1 MPNGVGYLTPLRRHP
16 PHGCL
21 SRSGGRLGP
30 RHGCL
35 SRFGGREAPGGV
47 CGQLVGPVD
56 GGWTAGRARGML
68 LRMGTRWWFDDL
80 TGPFRGSEAVA
91 TGAVTS
97 SQLRGPQFRRIFRD
111 VYLPAVLPLT
121 HEVRCQ
127 GAALI
132 LPAEAVIT
140 GRSAATLRGLPLAR
154 TEDPVEAVVGLE
166 TRVFRRAG
174 LDLRRCEV
182 RDDETEM
189 WSGVRLATRQRMA
202 FDLLLD
208 RSLPDAVADLDAS
221 LRAALVGRQE
231 MQLYLAG
238 RRDRGIVQAR
248 RALELADP
256 RAESLP
262 ESRMRVHLALD
273 GLHPEVQYRVYH
285 RGHLVGRA
293 GSRLP
298 RAPARCR
305 VRRGVARCTA
315 AGWAGPRTV
324 ESPARG
330 GLGRRLHHRAAP
342 SRASSSGMYSPRGPR
357 GTPSELNT
365 ATSIHVA
372 V

>member
-1 MPNGVGYLTPLRRHP
+1 
-16 PHGCL
+16 
-21 SRSGGRLGP
+21 
-30 RHGCL
+30 
-35 SRFGGREAPGGV
+35 
-47 CGQLVGPVD
+47 
-56 GGWTAGRARGML
+56 ML
-68 LRMGTRWWFDDL
+68 LRMRTRWWFDDL

-111 VYLPAVLPLT
+111 VYLPAALPLT

-208 RSLPDAVADLDAS
+208 RSLPDVVADLDAS

-256 RAESLP
+256 RAGSLP

-285 RGHLVGRA
+285 RGRLVGRA
-293 GSRLP
+293 DLAFPERRL
-298 RAPARCR
+298 A
-305 VRRGVARCTA
+305 VEYDGVWHGALLQVGPDRDRLNRLHA
-315 AGWAGPRTV
+315 AGWDVVFITAQHLREP
-324 ESPARG
+324 
-330 GLGRRLHHRAAP
+330 RRLVCTVRVALEA
-342 SRASSSGMYSPRGPR
+342 RQAS
-357 GTPSELNT
+357 
-365 ATSIHVA
+365 
-372 V
+372 

>member
-1 MPNGVGYLTPLRRHP
+1 MDS
-16 PHGCL
+16 C
-21 SRSGGRLGP
+21 
-30 RHGCL
+30 
-35 SRFGGREAPGGV
+35 
-47 CGQLVGPVD
+47 
-56 GGWTAGRARGML
+56 WTAGRACGML
-68 LRMGTRWWFDDL
+68 PRMGTRWGLADL

-91 TGAVTS
+91 TGAVTAA
-97 SQLRGPQFRRIFRD
+97 QLRGPQFRRIFRD
-111 VYLPAVLPLT
+111 VYVPAALPLT
-121 HEVRCQ
+121 HKVRCQ

-182 RDDETEM
+182 RDEETEV

-231 MQLYLAG
+231 MQRYLVE

-256 RAESLP
+256 RAESGP
-262 ESRMRVHLALD
+262 ESRMRVHLVLD
-273 GLHPEVQYRVYH
+273 GLCPEVQYRVYH
-285 RGHLVGRA
+285 RGRLVGRA
-293 GSRLP
+293 DLAFPERRL
-298 RAPARCR
+298 A
-305 VRRGVARCTA
+305 VEYDGVWHGTLLQVGPDRDRLNRLHA
-315 AGWAGPRTV
+315 AGWDVAFITAQHLREP
-324 ESPARG
+324 
-330 GLGRRLHHRAAP
+330 RRLVCTVRAALQA
-342 SRASSSGMYSPRGPR
+342 RQAG
-357 GTPSELNT
+357 
-365 ATSIHVA
+365 
-372 V
+372 